1 MRHTSSNAFI
11 LEAMWYIPP
20 MAIIFWLLFL
30 GAAGMVWLVL
40 AGLAIWGWRRKVAW
54 LAWMAGAPAALM
66 LVAGFVLGALI
77 VAAGTKTES
86 PQEVFEDTFRT
97 PPPPGIENLQGETFW
112 SFDSWEVFLKF
123 RAKTD
128 EFHRLLP
135 LGLKAMTTGEA
146 QVDYMHGSKPDW
158 WDFRFDDTWFYYGR
172 DEDGGTGSSD
182 KNRESEFA
190 YEREMMAYD
199 PTTGNCYYFFM
210 GID

>member
-1 MRHTSSNAFI
+1 
-11 LEAMWYIPP
+11 
-20 MAIIFWLLFL
+20 MAVIFWLLFL

-40 AGLAIWGWRRKVAW
+40 AGLAILGWRRKVAW

-86 PQEVFEDTFRT
+86 PQEVFKDTFRT
-97 PPPPGIENLQGETFW
+97 PPPPGIEDLQGETFR
-112 SFDSWEVFLKF
+112 SFDSWEVYLKF
-123 RAKTD
+123 RAKAD

-135 LGLKAMTTGEA
+135 LGLKALTTEEA
-146 QVDYMHGSKPDW
+146 QMDYTHGSKPDW
-158 WDFRFDDTWFYYGR
+158 WDFRFDDTWLYYGR
-172 DEDGGTGSSD
+172 GEDGGMGSSD

-199 PTTGNCYYFFM
+199 PATGNCYYFFV